1 MIFLGL
7 GSNLGD
13 KRSNIIRAL
22 NRLTAT
28 GDIQIRQVSSLYE
41 TEPMGFLEQP
51 SFFNAVAA
59 IETPQPPQALL
70 HTCLAVEK
78 ELGRIRVAHWGPRT
92 IDIDLLLYHDQV
104 IQSEALTLPHPQ
116 MHLRPFVLIPLL
128 EIAPGLKLSGQG
140 LPELLAACEPVAVV
154 PVERIGWSVEKHE
167 YQ

>member
-13 KRSNIIRAL
+13 KRSHIVLAL
-22 NRLTAT
+22 NRLTAA
-28 GDIQIRQVSSLYE
+28 GVRICQVSSLYE

-59 IETPQPPQALL
+59 VETPQLPLDLL

-78 ELGRIRVAHWGPRT
+78 ELGRVRVVHWGPRT

-104 IQSEALTLPHPQ
+104 IQSDALTLPHPQ

-128 EIAPGLKLSGQG
+128 EIAPGLKLSGRS

-154 PVERIGWSVEKHE
+154 LAGRTGWSVEKHE